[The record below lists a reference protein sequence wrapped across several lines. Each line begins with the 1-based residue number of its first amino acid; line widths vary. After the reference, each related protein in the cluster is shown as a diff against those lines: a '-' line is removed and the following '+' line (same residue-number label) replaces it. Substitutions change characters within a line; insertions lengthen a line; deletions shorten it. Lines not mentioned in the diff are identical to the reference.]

1 MKSELLQ
8 YSNKAEEDKMDKSK
22 LKDLTK
28 ELKGQL
34 EAEKLVWSVH
44 MCMCVFIVNNSFLQV
59 HTLLQS
65 KLDSTESDLE
75 AARAAERQHEQEES
89 SWKNVKK
96 TLESDLDNA
105 EAQLDKTK
113 VKLDA
118 EKKARCVL
126 WWCVSLLF

>member
-44 MCMCVFIVNNSFLQV
+44 MCVCVFIVNNSFLQV